1 MTTIKIREIGDV
13 KMCRRILKNQT
24 TTNPADV
31 PFYKISTFGG
41 TAENYILWNTYREY
55 RNKYPFPK
63 IVSILISAAGT
74 IGRTVIYRG
83 EDAYFQDSNIV
94 WVDNDETKVLNSF
107 LYYAFKLSNWRTTN
121 GSTIKR
127 LYSDNILDLDLDLDI
142 PYFDKKAQQEI
153 SNMLSIL
160 DEKISVNRSI
170 IATTEKLLREV
181 YEYWF
186 VQFDFPDEKGR
197 PYKTS
202 GGEMVY
208 SEELKRDIPKNWGI
222 AKIGDYLNEHS
233 KSSVKVNDV
242 NDGNKGEIPFYTSGE
257 DILPYNE
264 SFVDGLNTFL
274 NTGGNAGVKTHYG
287 KAAYSTDTYCIDF
300 GNYTAYISQYLKY
313 ILPNMNTLFFAGSGL
328 KHLQKGALKSHKI
341 VAPDI
346 VIANKYND
354 IVTESEKT
362 ISALIREN
370 NKLVELRDWLLPIL
384 MNGQAKVQD

>member
-1 MTTIKIREIGDV
+1 
-13 KMCRRILKNQT
+13 
-24 TTNPADV
+24 
-31 PFYKISTFGG
+31 
-41 TAENYILWNTYREY
+41 
-55 RNKYPFPK
+55 
-63 IVSILISAAGT
+63 
-74 IGRTVIYRG
+74 
-83 EDAYFQDSNIV
+83 
-94 WVDNDETKVLNSF
+94 
-107 LYYAFKLSNWRTTN
+107 
-121 GSTIKR
+121 
-127 LYSDNILDLDLDLDI
+127 
-142 PYFDKKAQQEI
+142 
-153 SNMLSIL
+153 
-160 DEKISVNRSI
+160 
-170 IATTEKLLREV
+170 
-181 YEYWF
+181 
-186 VQFDFPDEKGR
+186 
-197 PYKTS
+197 
-202 GGEMVY
+202 MVY

-313 ILPNMNTLFFAGSGL
+313 ILPN
-328 KHLQKGALKSHKI
+328 
-341 VAPDI
+341 
-346 VIANKYND
+346 